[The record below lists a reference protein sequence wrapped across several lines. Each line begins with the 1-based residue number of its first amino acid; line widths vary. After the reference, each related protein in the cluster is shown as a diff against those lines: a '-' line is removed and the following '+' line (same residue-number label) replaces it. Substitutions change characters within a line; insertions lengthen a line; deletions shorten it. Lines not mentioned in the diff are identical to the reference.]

1 MTTFGK
7 NRMLYTVKNSV
18 EEFPELIYNDGVKK
32 LFLYVGGELGGT
44 EKLKSLLQYFS
55 ESDTRNATDADLEH
69 LHSIVENAKHN
80 QEVGKRYM
88 TLQDMIDYEKK
99 ESFEDGVALGRNEA
113 RKEGILAFISF
124 AGEMNLSSKQIL
136 EQLMQKFS
144 LTMEEAKAYLDEKT
158 NLM

>member
-7 NRMLYTVKNSV
+7 NQMLYTVKNCV

-55 ESDTRNATDADLEH
+55 ESDTQNATDADLEH
-69 LHSIVENAKHN
+69 LHNIVENTKHN

-99 ESFEDGVALGRNEA
+99 ESFEDGVALGRE
-113 RKEGILAFISF
+113 EGILALISSLKDLNIS
-124 AGEMNLSSKQIL
+124 AEQIL

-144 LTMEEAKAYLDEKT
+144 LSMEEAKAYLNE
-158 NLM
+158 N